1 MGVQYVMFLI
11 PTKVQ
16 KQKLKGSMQQEKN
29 KYNSVIFLKVKGY
42 GHNQL
47 HES

>member
-1 MGVQYVMFLI
+1 MFFI

-16 KQKLKGSMQQEKN
+16 KQKLKGNMQQK
-29 KYNSVIFLKVKGY
+29 KKHYNSVIFLKVKGY